1 MTMDKMTIDKMTIDK
16 MTRRMGVKVT
26 IYKLNLNVM
35 DVDKNMVPRSYNKQG
50 TLAERDG

>member
-1 MTMDKMTIDKMTIDK
+1 
-16 MTRRMGVKVT
+16 MTRRMALKVT
-26 IYKLNLNVM
+26 MYKLILNKM